1 MNGLSLRDVLT
12 TPTSLSYFMEFMDRR
27 NRALLVQFWLT
38 VESFKN
44 PLEAVNSDS
53 SEDDSNELI
62 QHSETVKEDIT
73 MVNDL
78 YFSSPTPHPALSV
91 ISAKHVNAIRVFALD
106 DGPPNPSTERKVKR
120 NVMLAQR
127 QVEHDMEGDFE
138 DFQRSPLWFRVV
150 GDIESNDVMTTSVMS
165 SSVTSNS
172 GPSPFSAVGGP
183 DSPDFGLP
191 TSRTNKSPIM
201 INPPLT
207 ARSESLPALATALTE
222 REHLGPSRPTQ
233 SSLDLFTSSTGNLA
247 DSSRAPLFDETDESQ
262 IGPIDDAQAQRMEA
276 IQAALTDII
285 AFDNEE
291 SGHPRAETPD
301 EGPLK
306 GGSRF
311 LSLRRS
317 DGRRQPSFDEEQDAD
332 EERQDDNDS
341 NSQIALPLAGPG
353 DLQLAYE
360 IGRLGE
366 KLNNLRTQD
375 TMLDRLINKADLTGD
390 TQELRLLQKS
400 KSALG
405 REIRELS
412 FQKTQ
417 YELQESANRLVSDRT
432 KLAIVNSTVGEEG
445 GKSVVRYIV
454 EVQQLAVDGSFATGW
469 VVARR
474 YNEFLQMHNRLRDK
488 YALVRGLD
496 FPGKRIVTGL
506 SGHFV
511 DTRRAAL
518 EKYMQVGGLPFPI
531 FWADEQPQNLIA
543 IPAVCES
550 EELRAFLSRDS
561 PFIASEPQATSSKFP
576 LPGKAFVRT
585 MYKSVTESIDDM
597 FFGPSM
603 LDVLIQRLT
612 SQAAEFAGIVGS
624 SVHDED
630 LVEQALR
637 ASGNSA
643 TEDALANL
651 SGDLKPLEGE
661 SSTSDFTAPICDL
674 VLAIFE
680 LNKKNNWF
688 RRQAIVIILQQV
700 LGGTIER

>member
-1 MNGLSLRDVLT
+1 
-12 TPTSLSYFMEFMDRR
+12 MEFMDRR
-27 NRALLVQFWLT
+27 NRSLLVQFWLT

-53 SEDDSNELI
+53 SGDDDNELI
-62 QHSETVKEDIT
+62 QHSETAKEDIT

-91 ISAKHVNAIRVFALD
+91 ISPKYINAIRVFALD
-106 DGPPNPSTERKVKR
+106 ESPPNPSAERKVKR

-127 QVEHDMEGDFE
+127 QVERDMEGDFE

-150 GDIESNDVMTTSVMS
+150 GDAESNNAMTSSTMT
-165 SSVTSNS
+165 SSVTSDS
-172 GPSPFSAVGGP
+172 GPSPFSVVQGRQ
-183 DSPDFGLP
+183 SPDPSLRA
-191 TSRTNKSPIM
+191 SRTNRSPIM

-207 ARSESLPALATALTE
+207 TRSESLPAIATSPTE
-222 REHLGPSRPTQ
+222 RETLPPSRPIQ
-233 SSLDLFTSSTGNLA
+233 SSLDLFMSSAENTV
-247 DSSRAPLFDETDESQ
+247 DSSRAPLFDESDETQ
-262 IGPIDDAQAQRMEA
+262 VRPVDDAQAQRMEA
-276 IQAALTDII
+276 IKAALTDII
-285 AFDNEE
+285 ALDNEE
-291 SGHPRAETPD
+291 SSSPRAETPD
-301 EGPLK
+301 EATSER
-306 GGSRF
+306 GSRF
-311 LSLRRS
+311 LSVRRS
-317 DGRRQPSFDEEQDAD
+317 DGRRQPSFDEEQDAE
-332 EERQDDNDS
+332 EERQNESDS
-341 NSQIALPLAGPG
+341 NAQTVMPLAGPG

-360 IGRLGE
+360 IARLGE

-400 KSALG
+400 KSALN

-412 FQKTQ
+412 FQRTQ

-518 EKYMQVGGLPFPI
+518 EKYMQVSGFHLHIIPH
-531 FWADEQPQNLIA
+531 AD
-543 IPAVCES
+543 
-550 EELRAFLSRDS
+550 
-561 PFIASEPQATSSKFP
+561 
-576 LPGKAFVRT
+576 
-585 MYKSVTESIDDM
+585 
-597 FFGPSM
+597 GP
-603 LDVLIQRLT
+603 
-612 SQAAEFAGIVGS
+612 
-624 SVHDED
+624 
-630 LVEQALR
+630 
-637 ASGNSA
+637 
-643 TEDALANL
+643 
-651 SGDLKPLEGE
+651 P
-661 SSTSDFTAPICDL
+661 
-674 VLAIFE
+674 
-680 LNKKNNWF
+680 
-688 RRQAIVIILQQV
+688 
-700 LGGTIER
+700 

>member
-1 MNGLSLRDVLT
+1 MRVFKTFKRSGLTDPSQKPIRSETPTTGGLSLRDVLT

-27 NRALLVQFWLT
+27 NRSLLVQFWLT

-44 PLEAVNSDS
+44 PLEAVDSDS
-53 SEDDSNELI
+53 SGDDDDELI

-91 ISAKHVNAIRVFALD
+91 ISAKHINAIRVFALD
-106 DGPPNPSTERKVKR
+106 ESTPSPSAERKVKR

-127 QVEHDMEGDFE
+127 QVERDMEGDFE

-150 GDIESNDVMTTSVMS
+150 GDTELGNTMTASVMS
-165 SSVTSNS
+165 SSVISDS
-172 GPSPFSAVGGP
+172 GASPFNTIRGR
-183 DSPDFGLP
+183 DSPDPGIQA
-191 TSRTNKSPIM
+191 SRTNRSPIM

-207 ARSESLPALATALTE
+207 ARSESLPALATVSTE
-222 REHLGPSRPTQ
+222 REPLSSSRPIQ
-233 SSLDLFTSSTGNLA
+233 SSLDLLMSSTENAAG
-247 DSSRAPLFDETDESQ
+247 SSRAPLFDESEDTQ
-262 IGPIDDAQAQRMEA
+262 VGPVDDAQAQRMEA

-291 SGHPRAETPD
+291 SSHPRAETP
-301 EGPLK
+301 EEPPSQR
-306 GGSRF
+306 GSGL
-311 LSLRRS
+311 LSTRRS
-317 DGRRQPSFDEEQDAD
+317 EGRRQPSYDEEQDVD
-332 EERQDDNDS
+332 EERQDENDS
-341 NSQIALPLAGPG
+341 NAQTALPLAGPG

-360 IGRLGE
+360 IARLGG

-390 TQELRLLQKS
+390 TQELRLLEKS
-400 KSALG
+400 KSALN

-518 EKYMQVGGLPFPI
+518 EKYMQVSRFSHEPPPVLMGY
-531 FWADEQPQNLIA
+531 
-543 IPAVCES
+543 
-550 EELRAFLSRDS
+550 LRISLQYQLCAKARNFVPSC
-561 PFIASEPQATSSKFP
+561 
-576 LPGKAFVRT
+576 PG
-585 MYKSVTESIDDM
+585 
-597 FFGPSM
+597 
-603 LDVLIQRLT
+603 
-612 SQAAEFAGIVGS
+612 
-624 SVHDED
+624 
-630 LVEQALR
+630 
-637 ASGNSA
+637 
-643 TEDALANL
+643 
-651 SGDLKPLEGE
+651 
-661 SSTSDFTAPICDL
+661 
-674 VLAIFE
+674 
-680 LNKKNNWF
+680 
-688 RRQAIVIILQQV
+688 ILHS
-700 LGGTIER
+700 

>member
-1 MNGLSLRDVLT
+1 
-12 TPTSLSYFMEFMDRR
+12 MEFMDRR
-27 NRALLVQFWLT
+27 SRSLLVQFWLT

-53 SEDDSNELI
+53 SGDEDSELI

-91 ISAKHVNAIRVFALD
+91 ISAKHINAIRVFALD
-106 DGPPNPSTERKVKR
+106 ESPPNPSTERKVKR

-127 QVEHDMEGDFE
+127 QVERDMEGDFE

-150 GDIESNDVMTTSVMS
+150 EDAESNNVMTSSMMTSS
-165 SSVTSNS
+165 TTSD
-172 GPSPFSAVGGP
+172 GGLSPFSTVRGRQ
-183 DSPDFGLP
+183 SPDP
-191 TSRTNKSPIM
+191 NTRASRTNRSPIM

-207 ARSESLPALATALTE
+207 SRSESLPVLAMVPTE
-222 REHLGPSRPTQ
+222 RERLSPSRPTQ
-233 SSLDLFTSSTGNLA
+233 SSLDLFTSSTENAA
-247 DSSRAPLFDETDESQ
+247 DSLRAPLFDESDETQ
-262 IGPIDDAQAQRMEA
+262 VRPVDDAQAQRMEA
-276 IQAALTDII
+276 IKAALTDII
-285 AFDNEE
+285 AFENEE
-291 SGHPRAETPD
+291 SSSPRTETPD
-301 EGPLK
+301 ETSSRR
-306 GGSRF
+306 GSGF
-311 LSLRRS
+311 LSTRRP
-317 DGRRQPSFDEEQDAD
+317 DGRRQPSFDEERDVE
-332 EERQDDNDS
+332 EERQDENDS
-341 NSQIALPLAGPG
+341 KAQTALPLAGPG

-360 IGRLGE
+360 IARLGE

-400 KSALG
+400 KSALN

-474 YNEFLQMHNRLRDK
+474 YNEFLQMHNHLRDK
-488 YALVRGLD
+488 YSLVRGLD

-518 EKYMQVGGLPFPI
+518 EKYMQVGGFSSSLVLCSLPT
-531 FWADEQPQNLIA
+531 PQNLIA

-561 PFIASEPQATSSKFP
+561 PFIASEPQASSSKFP
-576 LPGKAFVRT
+576 LPGKALVRT

-624 SVHDED
+624 SIHDED
-630 LVEQALR
+630 LVAQALR
-637 ASGNSA
+637 ASGNKA

-661 SSTSDFTAPICDL
+661 NSTSDFTVPICDL

-700 LGGTIER
+700 FGGTIER